1 MSNRK
6 VEIAANLQ
14 EVRDRISRAAD
25 LADRDPAEIELI
37 VVTKTF
43 PITDIEILS
52 ELGEHN
58 FGENRDQEA
67 APKAIAIS
75 ATSTTSITWH
85 FQGQIQSNKI
95 KTISQWADVI
105 HSISTTKEILKFAQ
119 SPRRHQ
125 VFLQVSLDGELE
137 RGGASPNELAE
148 LAELVN
154 ESNNL
159 ELMGL
164 MAVGP
169 LGVDPEIAF
178 ADLAQIHQG
187 FKDVFPNA
195 KYLSAGMSGDFEA
208 AILHGA
214 THIRV
219 GSSILGSRPTP
230 Q

>member
-14 EVRDRISRAAD
+14 EVRDRISRAAQ

-43 PITDIEILS
+43 PITDIEVLS

-67 APKAIAIS
+67 APKASAIS
-75 ATSTTSITWH
+75 ATWH

-95 KTISQWADVI
+95 KSISQWADVV
-105 HSISTTKEILKFAQ
+105 HSISTAKEILKFAQ
-119 SPRRHQ
+119 SPRSHQ

-137 RGGASPNELAE
+137 RGGASPSELPKLAE
-148 LAELVN
+148 IVN

-169 LGVDPEIAF
+169 LGVDPKIAF

-187 FKDVFPNA
+187 FKAAFPNA

-208 AILHGA
+208 AILQGA

-219 GSSILGSRPTP
+219 GSSILGSRSPR
-230 Q
+230 

>member
-6 VEIAANLQ
+6 IEIAKNLQ
-14 EVRDRISRAAD
+14 DVKDRIHRAAD
-25 LADRDPAEIELI
+25 LAGRDPAEIELI

-67 APKAIAIS
+67 APKAQEIS
-75 ATSTTSITWH
+75 ATWH

-95 KTISQWADVI
+95 KSIAEWADVI
-105 HSISTTKEILKFAQ
+105 HSISSAKEILKFAQ
-119 SPRRHQ
+119 SPRKHQ
-125 VFLQVSLDGELE
+125 IFLQVSLDGKEG
-137 RGGASPNELAE
+137 RGGAQPDELAA

-169 LGVDPEIAF
+169 LGVEPDRAF
-178 ADLAQIHQG
+178 SDLALINQG
-187 FKDVFPNA
+187 FSANFPNA
-195 KYLSAGMSGDFEA
+195 RYLSAGMSGDFES
-208 AILHGA
+208 AIIHGA

-219 GSSILGSRPTP
+219 GSSILGSRSPH
-230 Q
+230 